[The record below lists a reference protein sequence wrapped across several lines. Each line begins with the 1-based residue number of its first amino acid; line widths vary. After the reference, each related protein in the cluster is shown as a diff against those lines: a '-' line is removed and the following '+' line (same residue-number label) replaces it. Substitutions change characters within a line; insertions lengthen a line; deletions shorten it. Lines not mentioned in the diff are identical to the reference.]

1 MNTQDWVKEM
11 TEFVNAARIF
21 KPLTG
26 SMATRFTSSSSSNI
40 QGNMD
45 QGLDTEALIHRPS
58 TKEEDPAEAAA
69 KVSMYGPL
77 TRSVIQFTP
86 NRLLCKRFNVPYTGP
101 TGSQEDAKSA
111 QAPTTTGFDLPKD
124 ADTST
129 PEVVPMRQ
137 QQPPKPVQVDAE
149 RNEALESEKAA
160 DEVFKNIFGDSDSDS
175 DD

>member
-45 QGLDTEALIHRPS
+45 RGLDTEALIHRPS
-58 TKEEDPAEAAA
+58 AKEEDPAEAAA
-69 KVSMYGPL
+69 KMSMYGPL
-77 TRSVIQFTP
+77 TRSIVQFTP
-86 NRLLCKRFNVPYTGP
+86 NRLLCKRFNVQYTGP
-101 TGSQEDAKSA
+101 TEGQEDAKSA
-111 QAPTTTGFDLPKD
+111 RAPTTTNFDLPKD

-129 PEVVPMRQ
+129 PEVAPTRQ
-137 QQPPKPVQVDAE
+137 QQPPKAVQVDAE

-160 DEVFKNIFGDSDSDS
+160 DEVFKNVFGDSDSD
-175 DD
+175 D